1 MPADGGMPSSDSAK
15 DIRHLLKMQNIPSE
29 SEKEEGGGGDASDP
43 YCKHGACLLY
53 ETFRQA
59 LYSPSHAKD
68 FFSLSPLLLVF
79 LTRSRDRVT
88 YFCLECKFRFYSM
101 NE

>member
-68 FFSLSPLLLVF
+68 FFLSLSSSSGLSHSISRSCYVF
-79 LTRSRDRVT
+79 LPRV
-88 YFCLECKFRFYSM
+88 
-101 NE
+101 

>member
-68 FFSLSPLLLVF
+68 FFLSLSLLFFWSFSL
-79 LTRSRDRVT
+79 D
-88 YFCLECKFRFYSM
+88 LEIVLRIFASSVNLDFIR
-101 NE
+101 